1 MSDLKKEMDA
11 WAKENVGVYTP
22 KIKPED
28 LPKEFRIPNPH
39 NIPVK
44 DQRNTPSCT
53 SHAFASMFEYYL
65 SNHFNEQVVID
76 ADDLWEKQLAH
87 GTATHQGDTFIGVAF
102 IADKYGMKFET
113 KSGIKGIFCPGK
125 GIKGIEITHSPS
137 QQANKT

>member
-11 WAKENVGVYTP
+11 WAKNNVGVYTP

-28 LPKEFRIPNPH
+28 LPREFRIPNLH

-44 DQRNTPSCT
+44 AQGDTASCT
-53 SHAFASMFEYYL
+53 SHAFASMWEYSL
-65 SNHFNEQVVID
+65 SNHFNEQVAID
-76 ADDLWEKQLAH
+76 AKDLWEKQLAH

-102 IADKYGMKFET
+102 IADKYGLKFET
-113 KSGIKGIFCPGK
+113 KSGIQGIFYPS
-125 GIKGIEITHSPS
+125 KGIEITHNPS